1 MKVFAKGLG
10 PKRKRPWCLYVR
22 SRAGGLGSGGRE
34 PSRGRPP
41 STRAVNPGWTRTPR
55 PAAPAPTKP
64 PQRAGALR
72 SGPAS
77 GSLPWGAGRCGW
89 PRGPRRSPWGS
100 RLGLTPQ
107 VLFIFTSSCSSVSS
121 PCGSARLGRGS
132 LSCSLPCSAAKFC
145 YSHPPRSP
153 APEAPGPALPG
164 GLGEGRGGRR
174 RTPRAPSA
182 AGRQPAAGA
191 RGCVPS
197 VV

>member
-41 STRAVNPGWTRTPR
+41 LHACSKSRLGTHPPPGR
-55 PAAPAPTKP
+55 PGAHEAPE
-64 PQRAGALR
+64 RAGALR

-77 GSLPWGAGRCGW
+77 GSLPWGAGRCGR
-89 PRGPRRSPWGS
+89 PRGPRRSPGGS

-132 LSCSLPCSAAKFC
+132 LSCSLPCSAAKFR
-145 YSHPPRSP
+145 YSRPPRSP

-174 RTPRAPSA
+174 RTLRAPSA
-182 AGRQPAAGA
+182 AGRQPAAGT

-197 VV
+197 VA